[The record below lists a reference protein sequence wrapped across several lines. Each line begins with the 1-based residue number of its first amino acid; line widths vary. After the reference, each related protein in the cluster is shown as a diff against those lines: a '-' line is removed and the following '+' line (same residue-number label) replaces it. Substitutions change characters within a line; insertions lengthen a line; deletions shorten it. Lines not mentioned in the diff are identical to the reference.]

1 MKRYKIRCH
10 DCDPEIV
17 QHDAGKWVRYT
28 DVESLRA
35 EKAEAEVT
43 KLRADLDDALE
54 ALAAIHHYAGRVPKE
69 SIKAAVERVI
79 PGLARK
85 GEGEDNADDSNV

>member
-1 MKRYKIRCH
+1 MDIVEILKDPDLLDHKRVLVPAAIS
-10 DCDPEIV
+10 DAADEIE
-17 QHDAGKWVRYT
+17 R
-28 DVESLRA
+28 LRA

-54 ALAAIHHYAGRVPKE
+54 TLAAIHHYAGRVPKE

-85 GEGEDNADDSNV
+85 GEGGMR